1 MHHTIGQ
8 KLKAA
13 REKAGLSILDAS
25 DETRIPVARLQM
37 LEADNFA
44 AFGNMAY
51 ARSFL
56 KNYSNVLG
64 VDASE
69 ELDQFPSPVFGGPE
83 DYHYLTRSHGPWV
96 RRRKR
101 AQPPAPLLSR
111 AGRSLDLGMVGIGSI
126 LIIASALVGSQLL
139 GWQKPSAI
147 GEEVLVTT
155 DPSTDSTTADQTGA
169 VTPEFEANTLPDLGL
184 ETVVRPAV
192 IPSSIP
198 APDGPDTPVRRAEI
212 IE

>member
-1 MHHTIGQ
+1 MQHTIGQ

-13 REKAGLSILDAS
+13 REKTGLSILDAAH
-25 DETRIPVARLQM
+25 ETRIPVARLQM

-44 AFGNMAY
+44 AFGSMAY

-56 KNYSNVLG
+56 KNYSSFLG

-83 DYHYLTRSHGPWV
+83 DYRYLTRTHGPWV
-96 RRRKR
+96 RRRQR

-111 AGRSLDLGMVGIGSI
+111 TGRSPALGMVGIGSI

-139 GWQKPSAI
+139 GWQKPTAG

-155 DPSTDSTTADQTGA
+155 DPSTDSTSA
-169 VTPEFEANTLPDLGL
+169 VTPEVEANTLPDLGL

>member
-1 MHHTIGQ
+1 
-8 KLKAA
+8 
-13 REKAGLSILDAS
+13 
-25 DETRIPVARLQM
+25 
-37 LEADNFA
+37 
-44 AFGNMAY
+44 
-51 ARSFL
+51 
-56 KNYSNVLG
+56 
-64 VDASE
+64 
-69 ELDQFPSPVFGGPE
+69 
-83 DYHYLTRSHGPWV
+83 
-96 RRRKR
+96 
-101 AQPPAPLLSR
+101 
-111 AGRSLDLGMVGIGSI
+111 MVGIGSI

-139 GWQKPSAI
+139 GWQKPSAV

>member
-1 MHHTIGQ
+1 MQHTIGQ

-13 REKAGLSILDAS
+13 REKAGLSLPDAAH
-25 DETRIPVARLQM
+25 ETRVPVSRLQM

-44 AFGNMAY
+44 AFGSMAY

-56 KNYSNVLG
+56 KSYSAFLS

-83 DYHYLTRSHGPWV
+83 DYRYLTRTHGPWV
-96 RRRKR
+96 RRRQR
-101 AQPPAPLLSR
+101 PRSTAPLTR
-111 AGRSLDLGMVGIGSI
+111 GRHSPILGMVGIASI

-139 GWQKPSAI
+139 GWQKP
-147 GEEVLVTT
+147 GLVEDEVPEATALSPNSLTT
-155 DPSTDSTTADQTGA
+155 REK
-169 VTPEFEANTLPDLGL
+169 PEGPQQVEDVLPDFGL

-192 IPSSIP
+192 IPSSLP
-198 APDGPDTPVRRAEI
+198 APDSPDTPVRRPEI

>member
-1 MHHTIGQ
+1 MQHTIGQ

-13 REKAGLSILDAS
+13 REKAGLSILDAAH
-25 DETRIPVARLQM
+25 ETRIPVARLQM

-56 KNYSNVLG
+56 KNYSSFLA
-64 VDASE
+64 VDAVE
-69 ELDQFPSPVFGGPE
+69 ELDQFPAPVFGGPE
-83 DYHYLTRSHGPWV
+83 DYRYLTRTHGPWV
-96 RRRKR
+96 RRRQR
-101 AQPPAPLLSR
+101 AQPPAPLSR
-111 AGRSLDLGMVGIGSI
+111 TGRSPALGMVGIGSI

-139 GWQKPSAI
+139 GWQKPGAVE
-147 GEEVLVTT
+147 EEVTSTTTPSADSETT
-155 DPSTDSTTADQTGA
+155 DQTHP
-169 VTPEFEANTLPDLGL
+169 VTPEVQENTLPDLGL

-192 IPSSIP
+192 IPSSLP
-198 APDGPDTPVRRAEI
+198 APDSPDTPVRRAEI